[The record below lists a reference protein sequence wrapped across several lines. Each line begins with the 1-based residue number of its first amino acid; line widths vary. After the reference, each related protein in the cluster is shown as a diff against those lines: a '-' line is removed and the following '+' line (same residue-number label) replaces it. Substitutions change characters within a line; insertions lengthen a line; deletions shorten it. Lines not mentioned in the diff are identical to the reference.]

1 MFRTTTGQPIN
12 SHMVRLLIG
21 DLLTRP
27 LGILHDV
34 KSLLNTLEEHGYLRS
49 RLKGQ
54 RTVWE
59 QIQQL
64 NHLYLTEVE
73 ALLINREEIVRE
85 ESAAAATSPPRTGQV
100 SRD

>member
-1 MFRTTTGQPIN
+1 M
-12 SHMVRLLIG
+12 
-21 DLLTRP
+21 
-27 LGILHDV
+27 

-59 QIQQL
+59 QIQKL
-64 NHLYLTEVE
+64 NNSYLKEVE

-85 ESAAAATSPPRTGQV
+85 ESAAAVTALLDQGKSVVIEGMAGSGKSCIPYAVDGPPR
-100 SRD
+100 